1 MQGLKAERAGNHEA
15 AVKML
20 STFRQM
26 LREDNDDKKDEDNNE
41 NDET

>member
-26 LREDNDDKKDEDNNE
+26 LRGDYDDNKNEDNDETDEA
-41 NDET
+41 